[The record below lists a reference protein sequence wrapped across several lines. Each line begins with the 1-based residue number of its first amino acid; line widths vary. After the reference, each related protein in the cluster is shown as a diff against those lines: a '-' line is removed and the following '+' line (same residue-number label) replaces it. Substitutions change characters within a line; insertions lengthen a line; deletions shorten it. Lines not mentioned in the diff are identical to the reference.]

1 MSAELLYEVA
11 DGIATITLNRP
22 EKMNAFS
29 DEMIDRWVESLVS
42 ARDDPAVHV
51 IILTGTGRAFCAGG
65 DLNTIGRTDFT
76 GLDHKAFIWEHIHR
90 IPLTLETIDKPVIAM
105 INGFAT
111 GAGLDMA
118 LMCDLR
124 IASDKARLAE
134 SYVKV
139 GLVPGDGGAYFLP
152 RLVGL
157 DQALLMFWTGDFVDA
172 ETAERMGLVTKAV
185 PDAELR
191 AYTYALARRIA
202 EGPPIAIRMTK
213 RAVYQGLRTDLRT
226 SLDLISSHI
235 GLAFQSDDH
244 REGLRAA
251 IEKRKPTFV
260 GR

>member
-1 MSAELLYEVA
+1 M
-11 DGIATITLNRP
+11 
-22 EKMNAFS
+22 MNG
-29 DEMIDRWVESLVS
+29 V
-42 ARDDPAVHV
+42 
-51 IILTGTGRAFCAGG
+51 
-65 DLNTIGRTDFT
+65 
-76 GLDHKAFIWEHIHR
+76 
-90 IPLTLETIDKPVIAM
+90 
-105 INGFAT
+105 AT

-124 IASDKARLAE
+124 FASDKARFAE

-157 DQALLMFWTGDFVDA
+157 DRALQLLWSGDFVDA
-172 ETAERMGLVTKAV
+172 EAAERMGLVTKVV
-185 PDAELR
+185 PDAEL
-191 AYTYALARRIA
+191 ATYTYDFARRIA
-202 EGPPIAIRMTK
+202 EGPPLAIRMTK

-244 REGLRAA
+244 IEGVKAA
-251 IEKRKPTFV
+251 LEKRKPKFV

>member
-1 MSAELLYEVA
+1 MTEDLLYSVA
-11 DGIATITLNRP
+11 DGVATITLNRP

-29 DEMIDRWVESLVS
+29 RPMIDAWVDALLS
-42 ARDDPAVHV
+42 ARGDALVHAIV
-51 IILTGTGRAFCAGG
+51 VTGAGRAFCAGG
-65 DLNTIGRTDFT
+65 DLNELGKPGVT
-76 GLDHKAFIWEHIHR
+76 GVEYKKFIWEHIHR

-105 INGFAT
+105 VNGVAT

-124 IASDKARLAE
+124 IASDKAKVAE

-157 DQALLMFWTGDFVDA
+157 DRALMMLWTGDLIDA
-172 ETAERMGLVTKAV
+172 AAAEQMGLLTKVV
-185 PDAELR
+185 PHDEL
-191 AYTYALARRIA
+191 ATYTYALARRIA

-235 GLAFQSDDH
+235 GIAMQSEDH
-244 REGLRAA
+244 FEGLSAA
-251 IEKRKPTFV
+251 IAKRKPNFT